1 MTHTL
6 ELLVSSSPALV
17 VKEENS
23 TADEVGEQTG
33 QSNTLRQ
40 GSDIDTLQIKQAWYV
55 DIRRPKIDI
64 AYHLRDISV
73 GQECQTTRED
83 VLSLS
88 SKGCRTSRGSPSSSR
103 ALWRSHPPP
112 SR

>member
-1 MTHTL
+1 MIKKAKRMTHRF

-17 VKEENS
+17 VEEENS

-33 QSNTLRQ
+33 QGNTLRQ
-40 GSDIDTLQIKQAWYV
+40 GSDIDTLQIKQAWYL
-55 DIRRPKIDI
+55 DIRQPKIDT
-64 AYHLRDISV
+64 AYHLIDISV

-88 SKGCRTSRGSPSSSR
+88 SEGCHTSRGSPSS
-103 ALWRSHPPP
+103 
-112 SR
+112 